1 MKRHVMK
8 LRNFALT
15 LLFALALAGIA
26 IPGGWAQSNVIG
38 TLFSSAAR
46 TSTTSSSD
54 VTNLSYRGVHVIVN
68 TTAYTSG
75 TWTPTL
81 EGKDPVS
88 GNYYTICTGRVV
100 SSVGM
105 TVFKVYP
112 GVFAASDGDPVCL
125 DFVPRTWRVTM
136 TGAST
141 PSATFSV
148 GYFGEF

>member
-1 MKRHVMK
+1 MKRHATK
-8 LRNFALT
+8 LAAV
-15 LLFALALAGIA
+15 LLALALGLA
-26 IPGGWAQSNVIG
+26 IPNGWSQSNVIG

-46 TSTTSSSD
+46 TATASSAD
-54 VTNLSYRGVHVIVN
+54 VTNLSYRGVHVIINV
-68 TTAYTSG
+68 TAYASG

-88 GNYYTICTGRVV
+88 GNYYTICTGTVI
-100 SSVGM
+100 SSVGLS
-105 TVFKVYP
+105 VFKVYP
-112 GVFAASDGDPVCL
+112 GVFAASQNDPVCL

-141 PSATFSV
+141 PSSTFSV

>member
-1 MKRHVMK
+1 MKSQVK
-8 LRNFALT
+8 LAF
-15 LLFALALAGIA
+15 LFAVAVLLAAFFPA
-26 IPGGWAQSNVIG
+26 PGARAQSNVIG
-38 TLFSSAAR
+38 TALASAAR
-46 TSTTSSSD
+46 TTTTSSLD
-54 VTNLSYRGVHVIVN
+54 ITNLSYRGVHVIINV
-68 TTAYTSG
+68 TSYTSG

-81 EGKDPVS
+81 EAKDPVS
-88 GNYYTICTGRVV
+88 GNYYTICTGTTVTA
-100 SSVGM
+100 VGL

-112 GVFAASDGDPVCL
+112 GIFAAVPNDPVCL